1 MLEERVAKFISLQ
14 ADFIAMEF
22 VRSKADLHIETKAG
36 DDSPSKITIKQEK
49 GHNEIE

>member
-36 DDSPSKITIKQEK
+36 DDCPSKITIKQEK